1 MIDWIHFNP
10 ESQESSQSRVL
21 AGSGPENKNFLQPC
35 DFGSAQLN
43 LVKFRNT
50 ATSAITIRRPIPAPP
65 QKSISREN
73 GFLEGSR

>member
-1 MIDWIHFNP
+1 MTGSTFTLRVCY
-10 ESQESSQSRVL
+10 SSGPGL
-21 AGSGPENKNFLQPC
+21 GNNGPENKNFQQPC

-43 LVKFRNT
+43 LGEISQHRILC
-50 ATSAITIRRPIPAPP
+50 ITIRRPIPPPP